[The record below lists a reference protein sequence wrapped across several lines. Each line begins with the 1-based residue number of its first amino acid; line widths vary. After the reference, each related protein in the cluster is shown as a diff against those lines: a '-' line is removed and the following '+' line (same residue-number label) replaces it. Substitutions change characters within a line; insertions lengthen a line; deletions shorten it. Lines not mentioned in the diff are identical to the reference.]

1 MSHILCLASYFKG
14 NPLLRTLHNGGCHVI
29 LIADEHYQHADWAHD
44 AIDEFYPFPKIDRF
58 PDILHAVSYL
68 ARERQID
75 AILPL
80 DDFDVETAAALR
92 EHLRLPG
99 LGASQARFFRDKLAM
114 RTQARAHNVPVP
126 DFVAV
131 LNYSELH
138 EFMGRVSPPW
148 VLKPRSEAS
157 AMGIRKLHGADELWP
172 LLDEL
177 GDKQSFHL
185 LEQFLPGDVYH
196 VDSIVFEGE
205 IKLAA
210 AQKYGTPPMAV
221 YHGGGVFASST
232 LPPSAEEYD
241 ALLAIN
247 EKTLAAL
254 GMINGTTHAEYI
266 RAEADG
272 QFYFLE
278 TAARVGG
285 ANLDQLIEAA
295 YGFNPWVEWARVE
308 LARLRGEDYAPPA
321 AANQPGER
329 YAGLL
334 ASLARQEYPDLS
346 AYDDP
351 EVVWRLDKKQHAG
364 LIVASPEHERV
375 QSLLASYANRFAHD
389 FTAVAP
395 PLGSAEEMAQVGE

>member
-1 MSHILCLASYFKG
+1 M
-14 NPLLRTLHNGGCHVI
+14 
-29 LIADEHYQHADWAHD
+29 
-44 AIDEFYPFPKIDRF
+44 
-58 PDILHAVSYL
+58 SYL

-75 AILPL
+75 AIMAL

-99 LGASQARFFRDKLAM
+99 LGQSQARFFRDKLAM
-114 RTQARAHNVPVP
+114 RRRAQANNVPVP
-126 DFVAV
+126 PFVPV
-131 LNYSELH
+131 LNHGRLH
-138 EFMGRVSPPW
+138 EYMQRVSPPW
-148 VLKPRSEAS
+148 VFKPRSEAS
-157 AMGIRKLHGADELWP
+157 AMGIRKLHGAHELWP

-196 VDSIVFEGE
+196 VDSVVFEGE

-232 LPPSAEEYD
+232 LPPAAEEYD

-247 EKTLAAL
+247 KQTLAAL
-254 GMINGTTHAEYI
+254 GMENGVTHAEYI

-295 YGFNPWVEWARVE
+295 YGFNPWVEWGRVE
-308 LARLRGEDYAPPA
+308 LARLRGENYAPPA
-321 AANQPGER
+321 SARQPGER

-334 ASLARQEYPDLS
+334 ASLARQAQPDLS

-364 LIVASPEHERV
+364 LIVAATEHERV
-375 QSLLASYANRFAHD
+375 QSLLASYADRFARD